1 MEKIFNKVNGF
12 IPSLT
17 ALAVL
22 FGFLSYMVAYFFIK
36 GVGEGYGVSANIGTQ
51 QELIAQGLILS
62 VGLIGKIAI
71 QAFYS
76 IIEQWHMLLVG
87 AGIGICIVIFDVFIK
102 KGADVGD
109 LSEKAQTYS
118 RYLVGL
124 LIFIYIFIAFPLAA
138 YNKGVATAQ
147 KVIENLNEKGC
158 VIESNMWRKCS
169 TITYKKS
176 DVLITLN
183 GLVVDKSGQE
193 ITIYLPKER
202 VLRTFQL
209 PNDAVIE
216 RNFVL
221 D

>member
-62 VGLIGKIAI
+62 VGLIDEIAI
-71 QAFYS
+71 QAFCS
-76 IIEQWHMLLVG
+76 VIEQWHMLLVG
-87 AGIGICIVIFDVFIK
+87 AGIGICIVMFDVFIK
-102 KGADVGD
+102 KGAAVGD

-118 RYLVGL
+118 RYLVGV

-138 YNKGVATAQ
+138 YNKGVATSQ
-147 KVIENLNEKGC
+147 KKVENLNEKGC
-158 VIESNMWRKCS
+158 EIESNMWGKCS

-193 ITIYLPKER
+193 VTIYLPKEK

-216 RNFVL
+216 RSFVS

>member
-22 FGFLSYMVAYFFIK
+22 FSFLSYMVAYFFIK

-51 QELIAQGLILS
+51 QEIIARGLILS
-62 VGLIGKIAI
+62 VGLIDEIAI

-76 IIEQWHMLLVG
+76 IIEQWHMILVG

-102 KGADVGD
+102 KGAAVGD

-158 VIESNMWRKCS
+158 EIESNMWRKCS

-183 GLVVDKSGQE
+183 GLVVDKSGRE

-209 PNDAVIE
+209 PSDAIIV
-216 RNFVL
+216 RGFVSN
-221 D
+221 